1 MLSARTSTPIAC
13 SQPRRTS
20 RVTLVGATVAL
31 SALLAAGPVGAA
43 GGNLVSISL
52 SPSKRAMGIGQ
63 TVSCHATGHFSSGTT
78 QDMTSSVTWSTS
90 NPAVASI
97 DASGKARG
105 LALGSATVRAVD
117 PATGIASTSGGVIAV
132 VGAPRT
138 LKISPASVIV
148 ALAGSTTLKA
158 SATFTG
164 LTGTFNVSRT
174 VQWSSS
180 SASIATVDTQGK
192 VTCAVRG
199 MATISVKDVAS
210 GVTSTA
216 SGGDSHVN
224 CGATI
229 IGIKVSPAHNILQP
243 GTSRQMHAFLIPAT
257 GDPVDATRDVIW
269 TSRSPSNVSIIADG
283 SQRGLATAGRPGR
296 ATIIAAD
303 PTRRL
308 SSNQS
313 NGTNGVLLVPGPPQ
327 SVTIFPHPAT
337 GGSVTGSVGATQQF
351 RARLAYQGGVTQ
363 GVNTEVTWSSSN
375 PGTVSVSNGADGPA
389 GLAHL
394 LRRGTVSISIVF
406 PATASSPQLTDS
418 VQLIVR

>member
-1 MLSARTSTPIAC
+1 
-13 SQPRRTS
+13 
-20 RVTLVGATVAL
+20 
-31 SALLAAGPVGAA
+31 
-43 GGNLVSISL
+43 
-52 SPSKRAMGIGQ
+52 MGIGQ

-90 NPAVASI
+90 NPAVVSI

-216 SGGDSHVN
+216 SGGDAHVN

-337 GGSVTGSVGATQQF
+337 GGSVTGSVGGTQQF
-351 RARLAYQGGVTQ
+351 RARVAYQGGVTQ
-363 GVNTEVTWSSSN
+363 GVNAQVTWSSSN
-375 PGTVSVSNGADGPA
+375 TNLVSVSNGDDGPA

-394 LRRGTVSISIVF
+394 LRQGTVTISIVF

-418 VQLIVR
+418 VQLIVH